1 MNPLAL
7 WLLRGGANIGRPFV
21 RAAKGLFDPRRT
33 RFEEGAHT
41 PLRWVDDAGVEHWGP
56 SSAVR
61 RAKSGTYYYPKG
73 VDPAR
78 AGVGPPT
85 RAGARPR
92 TPARGST
99 PRTGTDA
106 RGVRMERGYS
116 PRGAPAGWFPRHPGT
131 SILAAGAAGI
141 AAPFYFGGESD
152 EDLERK
158 RKEQEEA
165 AAAQANTVSKAREAL
180 ESSEQSSA
188 SPGHLSDYKKK
199 SRTRLKKGMKQ
210 LFNQYMILCMV
221 APEEC
226 DNFLKT
232 GMKML
237 EADEDFK
244 TDLYTQDV
252 YDTIFQPGNM
262 PSSGREA
269 FAALNAAGID
279 PTEAMDFSKS
289 YHDIRPQTDTKAH
302 LVAKKEELQ
311 WDRIEA
317 KLDGTAAGLD
327 AAARELAT
335 AWVSGSIK
343 PNMDVDMMP
352 IQDKIKHAK
361 EILSVTSA
369 LSQQE
374 SAGSGWVT
382 KASKS

>member
-1 MNPLAL
+1 
-7 WLLRGGANIGRPFV
+7 
-21 RAAKGLFDPRRT
+21 
-33 RFEEGAHT
+33 
-41 PLRWVDDAGVEHWGP
+41 
-56 SSAVR
+56 
-61 RAKSGTYYYPKG
+61 
-73 VDPAR
+73 
-78 AGVGPPT
+78 
-85 RAGARPR
+85 
-92 TPARGST
+92 
-99 PRTGTDA
+99 
-106 RGVRMERGYS
+106 
-116 PRGAPAGWFPRHPGT
+116 
-131 SILAAGAAGI
+131 
-141 AAPFYFGGESD
+141 
-152 EDLERK
+152 
-158 RKEQEEA
+158 
-165 AAAQANTVSKAREAL
+165 
-180 ESSEQSSA
+180 
-188 SPGHLSDYKKK
+188 
-199 SRTRLKKGMKQ
+199 
-210 LFNQYMILCMV
+210 MV